1 MARSQRKKR
10 QTSHFYFPLRLT
22 RVSRGDLDCNY
33 IKGHKMKGNMNI
45 TYKVLCQK
53 DTNKE
58 ITIDAL
64 LNNEKVLKVIKSEFG
79 KGVRNLVLNS
89 DDKGAILTLATEK
102 ELYQFEVSKN
112 DFADILDLA
121 EDDAKSRKLLKK
133 ECDRVEIVDI
143 ETV

>member
-1 MARSQRKKR
+1 
-10 QTSHFYFPLRLT
+10 
-22 RVSRGDLDCNY
+22 
-33 IKGHKMKGNMNI
+33 MKGNMTI

-58 ITIDAL
+58 ITLEAL

-79 KGVRNLVLNS
+79 KGVRNLMLSS
-89 DDKGAILTLATEK
+89 DDKTALLTLATEK
-102 ELYQFEVSKN
+102 EQYQFEVSKN

>member
-1 MARSQRKKR
+1 
-10 QTSHFYFPLRLT
+10 
-22 RVSRGDLDCNY
+22 
-33 IKGHKMKGNMNI
+33 MNI

-58 ITIDAL
+58 ITIEAL

-79 KGVRNLVLNS
+79 KGVRNLTLSS
-89 DDKGAILTLATEK
+89 DDKAAILTLATEK

-143 ETV
+143 ETM

>member
-1 MARSQRKKR
+1 
-10 QTSHFYFPLRLT
+10 
-22 RVSRGDLDCNY
+22 
-33 IKGHKMKGNMNI
+33 MKGNMNI